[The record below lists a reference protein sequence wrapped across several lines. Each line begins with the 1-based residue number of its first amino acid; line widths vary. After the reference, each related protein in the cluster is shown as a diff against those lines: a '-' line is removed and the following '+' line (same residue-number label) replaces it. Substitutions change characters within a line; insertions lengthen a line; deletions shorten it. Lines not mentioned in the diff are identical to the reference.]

1 MSCDISKCSRS
12 LDTVC
17 KVVVKLHD
25 GSHSCIMEAE
35 HVMNEVGST
44 CNVVVEVSRGQSHEL
59 VILSPKSAINSSLQI
74 MQNDDSL

>member
-17 KVVVKLHD
+17 VVVVKLHD
-25 GSHSCIMEAE
+25 GPHSCIMEAE

-44 CNVVVEVSRGQSHEL
+44 CNVVVEVSRGQSM
-59 VILSPKSAINSSLQI
+59 N
-74 MQNDDSL
+74 